1 MNKLKKKILFIIL
14 PKKDPR
20 FTNDSSPIKG
30 AIALANYLSNLT
42 CVKIIFL
49 DNSKISSPINKD
61 IKVYKIKGNSLFKFF
76 DLKKIIKKHH
86 KYDVNTLSFCL
97 SADLFNLLI
106 KPFVKKTF
114 VSVRANFIK
123 SYSSIYGPIGFLVAK
138 FHYILISKFDEIFAM
153 HQAMSNQI
161 KKMTNRK
168 SIIAGNFIDEK
179 FHSKFFVKK
188 KKFTNKIIYMGNLDE
203 NKNPLLLIRGFI
215 KLIKTYPKVEL
226 TILGNG
232 PLKSKMLEIKKQNNF
247 KNLKI
252 LGYIKNPIKYLINSD
267 LLICTSKSEG
277 ISRSILEALFY
288 GVPVMTSNVDG
299 SRDIIQNFKNG
310 FVFDNERVFLSN
322 LKKVLIWSSNFSK
335 KRKCLLPYNLRQKNV
350 SNIYLKNLIN

>member
-114 VSVRANFIK
+114 VSVRANFTK